1 MILYTLS
8 RPYSRSLYQCIRAD
22 IENGTYLPGSR
33 LPSKRQFALDLH
45 LSLSTVENALSLLEE
60 EGYIECL
67 QRKGMFVLKGN
78 IRPSRRSDFVFQPL
92 PEDPIRQDPDFPASL
107 WFKTMRLVM
116 SRDREMI
123 CQMSPAAGC
132 ARLRNAIARY
142 LHQERGMHVQPE
154 QIVIASGSRS
164 LYEILARLFQG
175 EFDVAIESPGFA
187 PIEAIYTR
195 TGAQIEKLPLDTEGI
210 QIEALKNS
218 SSSFLHVSPFSSYP
232 SQIKGSPARR
242 KVYLDWIA
250 SRSGYL
256 IEDDYNS
263 EFFQNGPMLQTL
275 YSLDGL
281 EKVIY
286 LNTFSKSISPSVR
299 LGYMVLP
306 CSLLERYEKTAGAMA
321 CTVTMLE
328 QYTLAEFMENGSF
341 ERLIARRRRHQ
352 SAVG

>member
-1 MILYTLS
+1 MISYSLS
-8 RPYSRSLYQCIRAD
+8 RPYTRSLYQAIRAD
-22 IENGTYLPGSR
+22 IENGTYPEGSR
-33 LPSKRQFALDLH
+33 LPSKRQFALDLN

-67 QRKGMFVLKGN
+67 ERKGAFVLPGN
-78 IRPSRRSDFVFQPL
+78 LRSGSRSDFIFHPL
-92 PEDPIRQDPDFPASL
+92 EEDLAIQDPEFPASL

-116 SRDREMI
+116 SRDREML
-123 CQMSPAAGC
+123 CQMSPAPGS
-132 ARLRNAIARY
+132 ARLRNSIARY
-142 LHQERGMHVQPE
+142 LHQQRGMNVQPE
-154 QIVIASGSRS
+154 QIVIASGSRQ

-175 EFDVAIESPGFA
+175 DFHVAIESPSFA
-187 PIEAIYTR
+187 PIEAIYAR
-195 TGAQIEKLPLDTEGI
+195 SGAQIEKLPMDEEGI
-210 QIEALKNS
+210 SVQALKES
-218 SSSFLHVSPFSSYP
+218 QASFLHVSPFSSYP
-232 SQIKGSPARR
+232 SQVITSPTRRKLYLEWIARR
-242 KVYLDWIA
+242 P
-250 SRSGYL
+250 GYL

-275 YSLDGL
+275 YALDRQ

-306 CSLLERYEKTAGAMA
+306 FSLLETYEKTARAMA

-352 SAVG
+352 SAAG